1 MTEQEKAILP
11 HQLLIVSI
19 MLFDILTPIISL
31 LSEMEKVFL
40 PVGSVCSLS
49 VILFIYI
56 KSKTINETRLINAN
70 WKKVWKRAF
79 FLLIAY
85 AVSSTIML
93 ISSLFSLMQP
103 DEQLRSIMRIA
114 ASRIAIVPTLLVVTP
129 LLIMSTKSIT
139 QMRRGEF
146 KA

>member
-1 MTEQEKAILP
+1 
-11 HQLLIVSI
+11 
-19 MLFDILTPIISL
+19 
-31 LSEMEKVFL
+31 
-40 PVGSVCSLS
+40 
-49 VILFIYI
+49 LFIYI